1 MMIEFIWESG
11 NSYILCFLAFLGPF
25 PSSFFYLSILH
36 FFYPKYLVSFDF
48 FSLTSRKR
56 QENDDWGDGEKME
69 EGEERRRQRATIVWR
84 SRTAASC
91 QSANI
96 HPSLFVSF
104 LLLSSLAFW
113 PFDGEIAG
121 GFIKSSS
128 RQTPSV
134 ATSNN

>member
-84 SRTAASC
+84 LADSRLLPVG
-91 QSANI
+91 Q
-96 HPSLFVSF
+96 HSF
-104 LLLSSLAFW
+104 LPFCFIPSSFFFGIFAF
-113 PFDGEIAG
+113 
-121 GFIKSSS
+121 
-128 RQTPSV
+128 
-134 ATSNN
+134 

>member
-1 MMIEFIWESG
+1 
-11 NSYILCFLAFLGPF
+11 
-25 PSSFFYLSILH
+25 
-36 FFYPKYLVSFDF
+36 VSFDF

-56 QENDDWGDGEKME
+56 QENDDWGMEKKW
-69 EGEERRRQRATIVWR
+69 GKVRRRGEGKGQQLCGGW
-84 SRTAASC
+84 RTAASC

-96 HPSLFVSF
+96 HSSLFVSF

-121 GFIKSSS
+121 GFIKSS